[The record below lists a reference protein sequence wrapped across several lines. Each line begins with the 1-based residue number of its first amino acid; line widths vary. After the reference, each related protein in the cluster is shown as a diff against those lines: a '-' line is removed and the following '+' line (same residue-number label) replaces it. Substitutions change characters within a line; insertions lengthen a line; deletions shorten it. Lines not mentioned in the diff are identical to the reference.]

1 MSFEEGDRV
10 VLHDAHSDHDGSVGT
25 ISQVMDTMF
34 GSATYTVQF
43 DDGQETGLPA
53 DALEA
58 APEEDEAAEG
68 EDAEA

>member
-1 MSFEEGDRV
+1 MPFEEGDRV
-10 VLHDAHSDHDGSVGT
+10 VLNDVHSEHDGAVGT
-25 ISQVMDTMF
+25 VSQVMETMF

-43 DDGQETGLPA
+43 DDGQETGLPD

-58 APEEDEAAEG
+58 APEEEAADE